1 MVVAAWELFLNPEEK
16 KTSVS
21 HHGVVKEDTSSYIGP
36 LLPDGHSAFT
46 SHMEVIFNRTV
57 RGEDFDHFREPLWD
71 LVASSN
77 SVEMEH

>member
-1 MVVAAWELFLNPEEK
+1 M
-16 KTSVS
+16 S

-36 LLPDGHSAFT
+36 LLPDWDGHSAFT

-57 RGEDFDHFREPLWD
+57 RGEDFHHFGEPLWD

-77 SVEMEH
+77 SVKMGH